1 MTEIEKY
8 VETARKRF
16 ERAHWSGGLPH
27 LLGAIEMLIEAKV
40 EQRLGQMSDDEIVV
54 RRLLPQVRAEAQKV
68 GTMHGSWD
76 LIFDVEALLAHQ
88 PTLLRF
94 ESREKAMECYRGMLE
109 NSAPRGVGYVTEG

>member
-1 MTEIEKY
+1 MKQIDED
-8 VETARKRF
+8 
-16 ERAHWSGGLPH
+16 
-27 LLGAIEMLIEAKV
+27 EAV
-40 EQRLGQMSDDEIVV
+40 I

-76 LIFDVEALLAHQ
+76 LIFDAEALLKHE

-109 NSAPRGVGYVTEG
+109 NCAPRGVGFVMEG